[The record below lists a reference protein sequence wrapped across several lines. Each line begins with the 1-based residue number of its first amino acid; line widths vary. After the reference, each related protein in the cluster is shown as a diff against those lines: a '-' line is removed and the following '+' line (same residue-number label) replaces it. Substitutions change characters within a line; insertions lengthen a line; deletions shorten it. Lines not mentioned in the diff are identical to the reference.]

1 MPGMYPGYAH
11 QMFFTDYY
19 APGMSPEASYAGMQ
33 MPQMYS
39 GAPTDKNFARPAA
52 PAPGMA
58 AGAEVSNAPAQ
69 TDKAPGMAREN
80 AMMYGQQGSMP
91 FMYNYPSYPN
101 NQGYMYG
108 SYP

>member
-1 MPGMYPGYAH
+1 
-11 QMFFTDYY
+11 MFFTDYY

-58 AGAEVSNAPAQ
+58 AGAEESNAPAQ
-69 TDKAPGMAREN
+69 TDKAPGMARE
-80 AMMYGQQGSMP
+80 AACHSCTITRRTRTTRDTCTEATR
-91 FMYNYPSYPN
+91 SHWERER
-101 NQGYMYG
+101 
-108 SYP
+108 SVDAR